1 MKAGLLLALVLAAT
15 PAGAIVGGARRADGI
30 ASSVVTIVGSRG
42 NFCTGAVVAPR
53 LVLTA
58 AHCVVPG
65 ADYRIVD
72 SSSGRLE
79 LRSVR
84 RVAIHP
90 GFNSQGMRQHRAS
103 ADVALLQLDLPLV
116 GRRPLAVG
124 TPQTPVRAG
133 SRFTIVGNGVTIRG
147 DGKSGGVTRSAELVV
162 TGQPGTW
169 QIRLVDPATGG
180 TRAGLSACTGDSGG
194 PVFEVGGRTGIVGVV
209 SWAVGANESA
219 GCGGLTGVTPLT
231 LYREWILQTM
241 REWGTS

>member
-1 MKAGLLLALVLAAT
+1 MLALL
-15 PAGAIVGGARRADGI
+15 PALMFAVAPARAIVGGARQADAI
-30 ASSVVTIVGSRG
+30 APSVVTIVGSRG
-42 NFCTGAVVAPR
+42 NFCTGTVVAPR
-53 LVLTA
+53 VVLTA

-65 ADYRIVD
+65 ADYKILDR
-72 SSSGRLE
+72 SGGKVE
-79 LRSVR
+79 LRGVR

-103 ADVALLQLDLPLV
+103 ADVALLLLDLPLAGKRQVSV
-116 GRRPLAVG
+116 GVPR
-124 TPQTPVRAG
+124 TPVLAG

-147 DGKSGGVTRSAELVV
+147 DGRSGGVTRKAELVV

-194 PVFEVGGRTGIVGVV
+194 PVFESGVNGTAVVGVV

-231 LYREWILQTM
+231 LYRGWILQMM
-241 REWGTS
+241 REMGAL